1 MALRTRVTAIFT
13 SGVAGRLFETLGKA
27 DIAIRCIMT
36 SEIKISCLIPQ
47 EHGKSAIRLV
57 HAAFG
62 LEQGERVTIER
73 QLGRV

>member
-1 MALRTRVTAIFT
+1 MGSTRQPPAH
-13 SGVAGRLFETLGKA
+13 
-27 DIAIRCIMT
+27 DIHPPLELIMLT
-36 SEIKISCLIPQ
+36 DGTCGSTCASFVKIPQ
-47 EHGKSAIRLV
+47 EHGKIAIRLV

>member
-1 MALRTRVTAIFT
+1 
-13 SGVAGRLFETLGKA
+13 
-27 DIAIRCIMT
+27 MT

-47 EHGKSAIRLV
+47 EHGKNAIRLV
-57 HAAFG
+57 HSAFG

>member
-1 MALRTRVTAIFT
+1 
-13 SGVAGRLFETLGKA
+13 
-27 DIAIRCIMT
+27 MT